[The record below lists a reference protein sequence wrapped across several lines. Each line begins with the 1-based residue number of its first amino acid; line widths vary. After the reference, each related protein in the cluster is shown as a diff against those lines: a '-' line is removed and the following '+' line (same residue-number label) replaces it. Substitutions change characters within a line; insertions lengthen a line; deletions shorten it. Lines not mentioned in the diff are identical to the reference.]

1 MIDVGVAVGD
11 RVGTGLGVRVGTGVN
26 VGVGNGDGACVGA
39 TVCTGAAVGAA
50 VGATGGAGGSVGASV
65 AGAAS
70 CGAAAGPDPGLLS
83 VGVVSFPTT
92 TPSDGAG
99 ADVTFGNAFVFG
111 VAVVGAG
118 ELLGAVIEPR
128 GGGFIA
134 AGRNTIKP
142 PMSRPITA
150 PTRLSRN

>member
-1 MIDVGVAVGD
+1 MIEVGVAVGD

-26 VGVGNGDGACVGA
+26 VGVGKGVGACVGA

-50 VGATGGAGGSVGASV
+50 VGATGGAGGSVGAPV

-70 CGAAAGPDPGLLS
+70 FGAAAGPDPGLPPI
-83 VGVVSFPTT
+83 GVVSFPST

-99 ADVTFGNAFVFG
+99 AGLTFGNAFVFG
-111 VAVVGAG
+111 VAVVRAG
-118 ELLGAVIEPR
+118 ELLGAVIGPR
-128 GGGFIA
+128 GGGVIA
-134 AGRNTIKP
+134 AGRNTIRP

-150 PTRLSRN
+150 PARLSRS